1 MRLGRWERNFG
12 YRCILTCAQI
22 ELMQSDLPHTLFL
35 NDKKKKQGK
44 NDDYKYNPDDPAIK
58 KQMEAIRR
66 KKEKME
72 ADGEKVEYTMDELF
86 NR

>member
-1 MRLGRWERNFG
+1 
-12 YRCILTCAQI
+12 
-22 ELMQSDLPHTLFL
+22 MQSDLPHTLFL